1 MQSDFCIPPRPGP
14 SDWRPGSKSCTEG
27 AAAGPHP
34 SLETEAGA
42 EDFQSSNQAGEWQS
56 PVGQL

>member
-1 MQSDFCIPPRPGP
+1 MRSDSCVPPRPGSSAWKP
-14 SDWRPGSKSCTEG
+14 ESISCNEG

-34 SLETEAGA
+34 SLETEVGT
-42 EDFQSSNQAGEWQS
+42 EDFQPSHQAGEWQS